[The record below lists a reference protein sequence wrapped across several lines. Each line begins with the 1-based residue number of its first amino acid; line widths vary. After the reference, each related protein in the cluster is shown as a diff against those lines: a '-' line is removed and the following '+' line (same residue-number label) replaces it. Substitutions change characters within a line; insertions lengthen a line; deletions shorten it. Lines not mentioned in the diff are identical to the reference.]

1 MSDKEYCKQHVYSG
15 HRSDF
20 RGHRC
25 SKYAKKDG
33 YCGIHHP
40 DAAKR
45 RELAAQEKWIR
56 QEESRP
62 INIALK
68 RIAHLEALILEYKEV
83 AKAAIEYREE
93 TQVNICEGDFLDRA
107 LESVGMFGEADNG

>member
-40 DAAKR
+40 EAAKER
-45 RELAAQEKWIR
+45 RRSADEKRIMR
-56 QEESRP
+56 EESRP
-62 INIALK
+62 ISIALK
-68 RIAHLEALILEYKEV
+68 RIAQLEALI
-83 AKAAIEYREE
+83 ADAPHEE
-93 TQVNICEGDFLDRA
+93 WCNVVLTGPRQDCDCWKSRA
-107 LESVGMFGEADNG
+107 LDTKEKSND

>member
-1 MSDKEYCKQHVYSG
+1 MSDITVKLRAGFGGLVPILCDE
-15 HRSDF
+15 
-20 RGHRC
+20 
-25 SKYAKKDG
+25 
-33 YCGIHHP
+33 
-40 DAAKR
+40 AANEIDKLR
-45 RELAAQEKWIR
+45 A
-56 QEESRP
+56 
-62 INIALK
+62 